1 MNSMTGY
8 GRGRAEGEGLVVTV
22 ELKSVNHRFCDIHIR
37 APREYAALENAIGST
52 LRGRLGRGRID
63 VHLRR
68 RGGSSTRAVVDE
80 DLARSY
86 AEELQRVGGGIP
98 GVDQAVSV
106 QLLARL
112 AGVVGVEEAEIDAE
126 GEWTTLEAALQQAL
140 TDLCAMRASE
150 GEALLGELNRILDS
164 LKEHIDRVAGQAEG
178 IAQRL
183 QARLEARIQRLL
195 DDGAEPQRIAQEAAL
210 QADKADITEELAR
223 LASHLQQFREAV
235 ASPEP
240 VGRRLDFL
248 AQEMNREINTIGSK
262 SVDASV
268 SALVVTLKTE
278 VERLR
283 EQVANVE

>member
-1 MNSMTGY
+1 MNSKTGF

-37 APREYAALENAIGST
+37 APREYAALENAVGST
-52 LRGRLGRGRID
+52 LRGRLGRGRIE
-63 VHLRR
+63 VHVRR
-68 RGGSSTRAVVDE
+68 RSGSSTRAVVDE
-80 DLARSY
+80 ALARSY
-86 AEELQRVGGGIP
+86 AEELQRVGGEIP
-98 GVDQAVSV
+98 DVDAAVSV

-112 AGVVGVEEAEIDAE
+112 AGVVGVEESDVDAE
-126 GEWTTLEAALQQAL
+126 GEWTTLEGALLQAL
-140 TDLCAMRASE
+140 VALCAMRASE
-150 GEALLGELNRILDS
+150 GEALSQELTRILDS
-164 LKEHIDRVAGQAEG
+164 LNGHIQAVAAQADG

-183 QARLEARIQRLL
+183 QARLEGRIQRLL
-195 DDGAEPQRIAQEAAL
+195 GDGAEPQRIAQEAAL

-223 LASHLQQFREAV
+223 LTSHLQQFREAV
-235 ASPEP
+235 ASSEP